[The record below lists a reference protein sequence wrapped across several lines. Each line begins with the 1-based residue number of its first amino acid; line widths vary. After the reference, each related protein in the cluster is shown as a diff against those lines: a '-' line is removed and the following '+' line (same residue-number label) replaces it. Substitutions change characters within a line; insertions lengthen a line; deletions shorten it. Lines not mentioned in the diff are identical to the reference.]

1 MDQHSGRSVVKA
13 DQAVPS
19 VTASTLLFV
28 QSWTYIYKQTVQK
41 SPPPPFNES
50 SPAYNK

>member
-1 MDQHSGRSVVKA
+1 MDQHSGRSVAKA
-13 DQAVPS
+13 DQAAPS
-19 VTASTLLFV
+19 VTAFA

-41 SPPPPFNES
+41 KPPPTFNES